1 MNQLMPWDGEVVR
14 MGWPWHGKIRQS
26 DMNQVGEVL
35 LPNGSSKPAIS
46 WYGIWEMHY
55 TYLFD
60 MGLPDQDDPQVE
72 EQGGKWWGRAILRG
86 GGETNYQLYYGGAIV
101 SQGENSFNVGSP
113 FLGVPIWW
121 DEDEEPRKP
130 YYVDIIFGER
140 PWAPPEER
148 YAFIFR
154 TLAGTVPDILYIPS
168 IDAIGQGEDQPECAS
183 RTRATYD
190 GWGVGKSVKF
200 YYFPLLG
207 VYRNKILMGVVVQP
221 ENDISGVG
229 YPSPPGT
236 SKDSGSSPAG
246 APRGLYGLVEIT
258 IAQDIRDK
266 ESDHSNTISLRVIED
281 RRTALGRPVH
291 NVIDQKNPPQDGVTT
306 EYYLDEWIQS
316 SGLVT
321 AWYDAQGNIQT
332 ARYNRRHYASREAS
346 YGPEVPSRVATERAS
361 EIELLDGSGN
371 VVDSFTL
378 KESFEAQE
386 LSGLGLQITR
396 TVQVT
401 GEEDDVTTYLDPD
414 HVGGVDV
421 DVPATFPPGLHVANT
436 VVTYQ
441 WLVNGENKLRDQDQ
455 HQLWIAALSNN
466 SAALCHV
473 REPYDYPEGQDTTTV
488 RVRQGPAVKID
499 GISPNTIVETITK
512 SKLQHRYL
520 RGFFWTPADGWVR
533 ASCNPITGELTR
545 GKECLEYHTSW
556 V

>member
-1 MNQLMPWDGEVVR
+1 
-14 MGWPWHGKIRQS
+14 
-26 DMNQVGEVL
+26 
-35 LPNGSSKPAIS
+35 
-46 WYGIWEMHY
+46 
-55 TYLFD
+55 
-60 MGLPDQDDPQVE
+60 
-72 EQGGKWWGRAILRG
+72 AILRG
-86 GGETNYQLYYGGAIV
+86 GGEVNYQLYYGGAVV
-101 SQGENSFNVGSP
+101 SQDGDVFKVGAP

-121 DEDEEPRKP
+121 AEDEEPRKP
-130 YYVDIIFGER
+130 FYVDIYFEER
-140 PWAPPEER
+140 SWLPPEER
-148 YAFIFR
+148 YVFVFR
-154 TLAGTVPDILYIPS
+154 TLAGTVPDILYKPYVET
-168 IDAIGQGEDQPECAS
+168 IGQGDDQPACAS
-183 RTRATYD
+183 RARASYD
-190 GWGVGKSVKF
+190 GWSFGNKASL

-207 VYRNKILMGVVVQP
+207 VYQNRILFGVVIQP
-221 ENDISGVG
+221 GSGGLGIS
-229 YPSPPGT
+229 SPPGT
-236 SKDSGSSPAG
+236 SKESGSSPAG
-246 APRGLYGLVEIT
+246 APRGLYGLIEIT
-258 IAQDIRDK
+258 IAQDIRDQ
-266 ESDHSNTISLRVIED
+266 ESDHSNTISMRVVED
-281 RRTALGRPVH
+281 RRTALGSPV
-291 NVIDQKNPPQDGVTT
+291 NNFIDQKNPPQDGVTT

-332 ARYNRRHYASREAS
+332 ARYNRRHYASKESS
-346 YGPEVPSRVATERAS
+346 YGSEVPSRVATERAS
-361 EIELLDGSGN
+361 EIDLLDGSGS
-371 VVDSFTL
+371 VVDSFML

>member
-1 MNQLMPWDGEVVR
+1 MNQLMPWDGDVVR
-14 MGWPWHGKIRQS
+14 MGWPWHGKIRQI
-26 DMNQVGEVL
+26 DQNQVGEVL
-35 LPNGSSKPAIS
+35 LPNGGTKPVFS
-46 WYGIWEMHY
+46 WHDIWWMNY

-60 MGLPDQDDPQVE
+60 MGLPDQNDPEVE
-72 EQGGKWWGRAILRG
+72 SQGGKWWGRAILRG
-86 GGETNYQLYYGGAIV
+86 GGQVSYQLYYGGALV
-101 SQGENSFNVGSP
+101 SQNENSFKVGSP

-121 DEDEEPRKP
+121 EDDKEPRKP
-130 YYVDIIFGER
+130 YYVDIYF
-140 PWAPPEER
+140 EER
-148 YAFIFR
+148 TWEDRYVFVFR
-154 TLAGTVPDILYIPS
+154 TLAGTVPDVLYYPG
-168 IDAIGQGEDQPECAS
+168 IDEIGQGDDQPECAS
-183 RTRATYD
+183 RTRASYD
-190 GWGVGKSVKF
+190 GWALSKSVSLF
-200 YYFPLLG
+200 YFPLLG
-207 VYRNKILMGVVVQP
+207 VYKNKILLGVVVQP
-221 ENDISGVG
+221 KNQEIGIS
-229 YPSPPGT
+229 SPPGT
-236 SKDSGSSPAG
+236 SKASGSSPAG
-246 APRGLYGLVEIT
+246 APGGLYGLIEIT
-258 IAQDIRDK
+258 IAQDIRDQ
-266 ESDHSNTISLRVIED
+266 ESDHSNTISLRVVED
-281 RRTALGRPVH
+281 RRTALGSPVH